1 MSDPSSS
8 SRFQLFFDAALQDH
22 EKQTGTKLFDHP
34 LAKQLESC
42 DSVESIT
49 TFFQEQTQ
57 TLSEFRGTDS
67 RFMKSLKSSV
77 SVLLT
82 LSNSTV
88 LGEAVGLVRWK
99 ALMTIACH

>member
-1 MSDPSSS
+1 MSDPSTS
-8 SRFQLFFDAALQDH
+8 SRFGLFFDAALQDY
-22 EKQTGTKLFDHP
+22 EKQAGTKLVDHP

-57 TLSEFRGTDS
+57 TLSGFRGNDGK
-67 RFMKSLKSSV
+67 FMKSLKSSV

-88 LGEAVGLVRWK
+88 LGEAVGLVRKK
-99 ALMTIACH
+99 ALI